1 MIAEHAVCR
10 RTVDTNWTGKMDVL
24 LTPGQRARPPV
35 PEGAQDR
42 VYAGRSFANETTQD
56 TEESMI
62 KYAKIVLALILM
74 PCLSALERPR
84 WQLVMSSRRGVP

>member
-1 MIAEHAVCR
+1 
-10 RTVDTNWTGKMDVL
+10 MDVL

-62 KYAKIVLALILM
+62 KYAKIVLALTLM
-74 PCLSALERPR
+74 PCLSALERLR

>member
-56 TEESMI
+56 TKESMI
-62 KYAKIVLALILM
+62 KYAKIVLALTLM
-74 PCLSALERPR
+74 PCLSALERLR